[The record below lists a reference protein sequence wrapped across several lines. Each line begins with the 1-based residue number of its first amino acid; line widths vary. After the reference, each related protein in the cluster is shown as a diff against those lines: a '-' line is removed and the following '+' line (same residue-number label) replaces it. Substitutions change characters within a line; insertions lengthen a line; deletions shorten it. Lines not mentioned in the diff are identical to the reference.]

1 MDDPHKGRD
10 AAYICPMSAFRFWVQ
25 LGGVLLPIYVY
36 AQGRSVYRSQG
47 LTEGQPSRI
56 ALTGVSAWLGP
67 GKVVSPATI
76 LIQQG
81 RVVAVGES
89 ARVRIPAGY
98 AIRRY
103 PTRVWVYPAF
113 IEPWANMGLRQR
125 SEGSRGFPQYE
136 PTRAP
141 FVYPNDAV
149 WLDYSADTAFRYD
162 AERAAT
168 LRQMGFAV
176 AHTAP
181 KLGILRGTGATFLL
195 IDRRREDQKLL
206 PAPPILHGGF
216 DKGALA
222 QDYPSSLMGAIALAR
237 QVLYDYL
244 WYRQRPPDAAPN
256 IALER
261 LMTLWKDTLRWC
273 WVAEAPEDAFRV
285 ANLMR
290 EWQQGGPLQWALR
303 ATGYEWEWTPFL
315 PREGTYILPVTLPT
329 LPPVHSPTFY
339 ADLPLQALKRWETA
353 PFRLKWLLQ
362 EGYHL
367 LLTSYGAPDP
377 ETFWKHLRTLIR
389 TGVSPDTVLQLLTR
403 ANADWLGL
411 KDLGT
416 IAPNAYANLIV
427 FSDTFY
433 TENAQLLET
442 WVAGERYELQP
453 VPPQLL
459 AGIYVLQTSLP
470 HPLSQWKWSFPGTYP
485 PVEAKLIRDTDTV
498 AVKVS
503 YQSAFGWYEGRFPS
517 RVVQGNFHIHLAAP
531 DSGVLTFLPLEG
543 ESRVFGFSRVSL
555 PQAPPPKKAP
565 PSLSEDSL
573 ISRRTYPNGLWGY
586 EALPPVEVVLIR
598 RATVWTGDSVLPETD
613 VLLSGGKVQAVG
625 RGLTPPAGAAVIDAA
640 GGALTAGI
648 IDEHSH
654 IAITGGVNEATEAI
668 TAEVRIRDVIEPTDV
683 NIYRHLAAG
692 VTTVQLLHGSA
703 NPIGGQSA
711 CIRLRWGWPADSF
724 VIPDAPPFNKFALGE
739 NVKQSNWGEAYT
751 IRYPQSR
758 MGVKEIIEDA
768 FERARRY
775 QAEWDAYQK
784 ALSAYR
790 RGPRPIAP
798 RRDLRLEALSEI
810 LQRKRFITC
819 HAYVQS
825 EILMLIRLAESFGFR
840 VRTFTHVLEG
850 YKVAPELKAHG
861 AFAST
866 FSDWW
871 AYKMEVIEAIPH
883 NAALLLSKGVKVCIN
898 SDDAEM
904 ARRLNQEA
912 AKILRYGGRELGIDS
927 IEVWRTV
934 TVYPAQALGIAH
946 NRGYVKPGYMAD
958 VVLWDKPTPLSVY
971 SQVRMTFVEGRRF
984 FDRERDKARWEK
996 QAELKARL
1004 VEKAWKA
1011 AQDEQ
1016 KGMPLLIRRS
1026 VLWHCEDLGRAERDE

>member
-1 MDDPHKGRD
+1 
-10 AAYICPMSAFRFWVQ
+10 MSSLRLWIQ
-25 LGGVLLPIYVY
+25 LGGFLLPISIF
-36 AQGRSVYRSQG
+36 AQGRSLYRSQG
-47 LTEGQPSRI
+47 LTEGQPGQI
-56 ALTGVSAWLGP
+56 ALTGLSAWLGP

-76 LIQQG
+76 LIRQG
-81 RVVAVGES
+81 RIIAVGES
-89 ARVRIPAGY
+89 AQVRIPAGY
-98 AIRRY
+98 AIHRY

-113 IEPWANMGLRQR
+113 IEPWTNMGLRQKGE
-125 SEGSRGFPQYE
+125 SSRGFPQYE

-141 FVYPNDAV
+141 LTYPNDAV
-149 WLDYSADTAFRYD
+149 WLDYAADTSFRYD

-181 KLGILRGTGATFLL
+181 TLGILRGTGTTFLL

-216 DKGALA
+216 DKGALS
-222 QDYPSSLMGAIALAR
+222 QDYPGSLMGAIALAR

-261 LMTLWKDTLRWC
+261 LISLWKDTLRWC
-273 WVAEAPEDAFRV
+273 WMAEAPEDAFRV
-285 ANLMR
+285 TSLMR
-290 EWQQGGPLQWALR
+290 EWQQGGPLRWALR

-315 PREGTYILPVTLPT
+315 PREGIYILPVTLPT
-329 LPPVHSPTFY
+329 LPPAHSPTFY

-353 PFRLKWLLQ
+353 PFRLKWLLR
-362 EGYHL
+362 EGYRI
-367 LLTSYGAPDP
+367 LLTSHGASDS

-389 TGVSPDTVLQLLTR
+389 AGVSSDTVLYLLTR

-411 KDLGT
+411 RDLGT
-416 IAPNAYANLIV
+416 IAPSAYANLIV

-433 TENAQLLET
+433 TEGAQLLET
-442 WVAGERYELQP
+442 WVAGERYEIQP
-453 VPPQLL
+453 VPDHLP
-459 AGIYVLQTSLP
+459 AGIYAVQTSLP
-470 HPLSQWKWSFPGTYP
+470 HPLSEWKWSFPGTYP
-485 PVEAKLIRDTDTV
+485 PFEAKLIRDTDTV

-503 YQSAFGWYEGRFPS
+503 YHSAFGWYEGRVPG
-517 RVVQGNFHIHLAAP
+517 RLVQGSFHLYLASP
-531 DSGVLTFLPLEG
+531 DSGRLTFLPLEG
-543 ESRVFGFSRVSL
+543 ESRVFGFRRVSL

-565 PSLSEDSL
+565 QPLSEDSL
-573 ISRRTYPNGLWGY
+573 LSRRTYPNTFWGF
-586 EALPPVEVVLIR
+586 ETLPPVEVVLIR

-613 VLLSGGKVQAVG
+613 VLLSGGKIQAVG
-625 RGLTPPAGAAVIDAA
+625 KGLNPPAGAAIIDAA

-668 TAEVRIRDVIEPTDV
+668 TAEVRILDVIEPTDV
-683 NIYRHLAAG
+683 NIYRHLAGG

-758 MGVKEIIEDA
+758 MGVKEIMEDA

-798 RRDLRLEALSEI
+798 RRDLRLEALAEI
-810 LQRKRFITC
+810 LQSKRFITC
-819 HAYVQS
+819 HSYVQS
-825 EILMLIRLAESFGFR
+825 EILMLMRLAERFGFR

-883 NAALLLSKGVKVCIN
+883 NAAILLSKGVKVCIN

-912 AKILRYGGRELGIDS
+912 AKVLRYGGRELGIDS
-927 IEVWRTV
+927 IEAWRTV

-946 NRGYVKPGYMAD
+946 NRGYVKPGYRAD
-958 VVLWDKPTPLSVY
+958 VVLWDRSTPLSVY
-971 SQVRMTFVEGRRF
+971 SQVRMTFVEGRRI

-996 QAELKARL
+996 QTELKARL

-1011 AQDEQ
+1011 AQEEQ
-1016 KGMPLLIRRS
+1016 KGMPLLFRRS
-1026 VLWHCEDLGRAERDE
+1026 VLWDCEDLGREESDE